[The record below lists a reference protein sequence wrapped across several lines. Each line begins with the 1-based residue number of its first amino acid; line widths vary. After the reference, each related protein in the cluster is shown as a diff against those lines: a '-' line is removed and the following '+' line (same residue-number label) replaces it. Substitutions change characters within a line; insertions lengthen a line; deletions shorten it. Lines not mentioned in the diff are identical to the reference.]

1 MQLNLNNLIEGT
13 VKNKRVDMII
23 DLLNNNDT
31 IFISGKSSSGKTI
44 LVAQVISNLPK
55 SYSYSWIDLQNSG
68 LDIETEFIKVAME
81 SRTNKEYIVVVDN
94 IHNSPESLSFIKK
107 YTDEIKKV
115 NKKFKLILIG
125 WSTADS
131 IIKASF
137 SDAIYVSINPI
148 ELINDII
155 DGELNFSLAE
165 KFKDG
170 ILHLSN
176 KDVLVA
182 KNIVEYVKKENVLP
196 TKQQIGKMVFDTLI
210 NKHSISEN
218 GILVLYYIAILGQF
232 EIQPKYSYLSDISK
246 DGIDELIDSKIIKC
260 SDNSKYCFLGHRSL
274 CNQIVLH
281 LEKTLM
287 KEKKLYSI
295 DVVTTY
301 IMKTDKT
308 QIINILERLDLQR
321 RNLVNNKK
329 ILKTLWNT
337 FTHLQGKLFSQLS
350 EDITW
355 NDNLYSTIQ
364 SSNILAYMEFD
375 KNAQVYLNKQRDY
388 IHSVCGIDSSD
399 KFVKYKDSTEYIDF
413 EQIVNAMKTDDKLYP
428 DEWKHDKIDI
438 DKFYYSY
445 TIGMLLGFESNFP
458 NNKEIIDKY
467 INLIRDNQEDDGSFY
482 PSRVPWVTAR
492 TIISLTR
499 VGLTYDNS
507 EIVKKACDWLL
518 SISKNGEWKSG
529 TGYWNTNI
537 NVTLMSIEALIG
549 AGFTIDNPKIQE
561 SIAYIK
567 KEKNKIFINK
577 KEIDAVMYVYNMIK
591 LNYQLSDIAENL
603 EVMCKWF
610 TEDNI
615 LREVNLLASESQDES
630 QKAASIIKYLIE
642 IIYEILKKEIPSL
655 LISLQ
660 YEKPKEEKTNYIGIH
675 GSFGNPYC
683 NWFEWLYNVITE
695 RGQEIII
702 PQFPIGERQSYK
714 NWSRILKEYVDIGII
729 DENTVIIG
737 HSIAP
742 IFICNF
748 LIEYQIRVKRLV
760 FVCGFNNV
768 FNIAPD
774 YDMVNSDMYT
784 ENLSMI
790 HEYCDDIVCFYSD
803 NDPYVPYEKE
813 KEFADI
819 VSDRR
824 EVIIGGG
831 HLNAETGYTKFE
843 DILKYL

>member
-1 MQLNLNNLIEGT
+1 MQLNFENILSGTVENKKVNLIIE
-13 VKNKRVDMII
+13 M
-23 DLLNNNDT
+23 LQNNNT
-31 IFISGKSSSGKTI
+31 VFISGKSSSGKTI
-44 LVAQVISNLPK
+44 LIAQVISKLKNKCL
-55 SYSYSWIDLQNSG
+55 YSWIDLQNTG
-68 LDIETEFIKVAME
+68 LDIEQEFIKIAMN
-81 SRTNKEYIVVVDN
+81 SKSNKEYIVVVDN
-94 IHNSPESLSFIKK
+94 IHNSPESVSVIKK
-107 YTDEIKKV
+107 YANEIRKGN
-115 NKKFKLILIG
+115 NKFRLILIG
-125 WSTADS
+125 WSTADG
-131 IIKASF
+131 IIKSNF
-137 SDAIYVSINPI
+137 DDAVYVNINPI
-148 ELINDII
+148 DLINDII
-155 DGELNFSLAE
+155 DENLDINTRD

-182 KNIVEYVKKENVLP
+182 NNIVEYVKRENVLP
-196 TKQQIGKMVFDTLI
+196 TKQQIGEIVFNALVNKNKVSDNGMLI
-210 NKHSISEN
+210 
-218 GILVLYYIAILGQF
+218 LYYVAILGQF
-232 EIQPKYSYLSDISK
+232 EIQPRYDFLASISK
-246 DGIDELIDSKIIKC
+246 EGIVELVEHKIIKC
-260 SDNSKYCFLGHRSL
+260 RDNNKYCFLGHRSL

-281 LEKTLM
+281 LENTIM
-287 KEKKLYSI
+287 KDKKLYSI
-295 DVVTTY
+295 DVVTSY
-301 IMKTDKT
+301 IKKTDKE
-308 QIINILERLDLQR
+308 QIINILERLDLQK

-337 FTHLQGKLFSQLS
+337 FTHLQEKLFSQLS
-350 EDITW
+350 DDITW
-355 NDNLYSTIQ
+355 NDNMYSTIQ

-375 KNAQVYLNKQRDY
+375 KNAQVYLNEQRDY
-388 IHSVCGIDSSD
+388 IHSICGIDDSN

-413 EQIVNAMKTDDKLYP
+413 GQIVNAMKTDDKLYP

-445 TIGMLLGFESNFP
+445 TIGMLLGFETNFS

-467 INLIRDNQEDDGSFY
+467 INLIKDIQEEDGSFY

-492 TIISLTR
+492 TVISLTKA
-499 VGLTYDNS
+499 GLTYDNS

-537 NVTLMSIEALIG
+537 NVTLMSIEALVD
-549 AGFTIDNPKIQE
+549 AGFTIDNSKIQE

-567 KEKNKIFINK
+567 KEKNKIFVNR
-577 KEIDAVMYVYNMIK
+577 KEIDAVMYAYNFVK

-603 EVMCKWF
+603 EMMCKWF

-615 LREVNLLASESQDES
+615 LKEVNLLASESQDES
-630 QKAASIIKYLIE
+630 QKAAVIIKYLIE

-702 PQFPIGERQSYK
+702 PQFPIGDRQSYK

-748 LIEYQIRVKRLV
+748 LIEYQIKVKRLI

-768 FNIAPD
+768 YNIAPD

-784 ENLSMI
+784 DDIAKI

-831 HLNAETGYTKFE
+831 HLNAETGYTKFN
-843 DILKYL
+843 DLLKYL